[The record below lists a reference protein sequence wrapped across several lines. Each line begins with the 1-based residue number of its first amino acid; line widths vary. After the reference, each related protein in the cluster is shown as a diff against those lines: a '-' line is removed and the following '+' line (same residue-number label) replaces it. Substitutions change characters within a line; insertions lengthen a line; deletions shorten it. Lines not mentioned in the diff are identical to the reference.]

1 MTHQPQIGL
10 PQILLVVQVHLSVL
24 WELKESI
31 ICGEVCE
38 VVQLGGVFDVN
49 KHLVCL
55 VKVQVLS
62 VPGTVLLLTE
72 C

>member
-1 MTHQPQIGL
+1 MTHQPLIGS

-31 ICGEVCE
+31 VCGEVRE
-38 VVQLGGVFDVN
+38 VVQLRGVLDID